1 MRQAGRQGGRT
12 SSPPPLASGQPG
24 TSNWDVAS
32 HRRYLLPPPPPA
44 PAIGFRQVCHHC
56 SSAVLADSC
65 APSAV
70 LTPAAGAGAAG
81 AGDTIT
87 GALHV
92 GQLGASQLLSHF
104 RMHLQGRGRWR
115 VVRHQSARHGAASRR
130 HPTRGGRPSS
140 CAQRAAPQ
148 RAAPP
153 EQRGWWTSGAAGG
166 HIGRLRATAPWPRS
180 ADPRPL
186 FWSTLPHG
194 LWYSCLHPRVITS
207 CWARIVSR
215 QMAHAGSLSA
225 SALGMVGGTVGG
237 VGFGLG
243 FGFGL
248 GSGLPALP
256 PAWQLVEHL

>member
-1 MRQAGRQGGRT
+1 MRSPSPYATVPMRQAGRQGGRT

-148 RAAPP
+148 RAAPQRAAPP
-153 EQRGWWTSGAAGG
+153 EVAGGGGPLGRRAATSGGCG
-166 HIGRLRATAPWPRS
+166 LLRHGR
-180 ADPRPL
+180 DPRTRGP
-186 FWSTLPHG
+186 FFG
-194 LWYSCLHPRVITS
+194 
-207 CWARIVSR
+207 ARCR
-215 QMAHAGSLSA
+215 TAC
-225 SALGMVGGTVGG
+225 GTRACT
-237 VGFGLG
+237 
-243 FGFGL
+243 
-248 GSGLPALP
+248 P
-256 PAWQLVEHL
+256 E